1 MKIKRRIIFSLAT
14 VFLTTVVL
22 GSQAQR
28 KPNIL
33 FYLTDDLGYGDVGC
47 YGAEGQYTPAIDKLA
62 KEGTKF
68 TRFYVHQRCTPSRAS
83 FMTGCYAQRVGL
95 QSIVYKHRDGPVGLN
110 PDEITLPELLKTAG
124 YQTALVGKWH
134 LGEWEPFHPLNHGF
148 DYFYGFLKAT
158 EGTENVSLIEN
169 RKQLAEGIKKT
180 GGQAPG
186 MVNAAVNFMK
196 ENKDEPFFLYYS
208 DPLPHSPYYPSD
220 EFKGTSKRGAY
231 GDVIH
236 EIDWQFNHLMNALKE
251 LGLEKDTIVVF
262 TSDNGPPVQRQSKF
276 DVGMTGPLRDGKWTD
291 FEGGVRVPF
300 IMRWPGKVK
309 PDAESDA
316 MIGII
321 DMLPTF
327 CEIAGAK
334 VPTDR
339 VIDGVNILPQLLGD
353 TKSDPLRDTQIVPGS
368 TIIHNGWKYY
378 MKTQTPYNKKKN
390 TNGVWGDF
398 KPAEAGALFNLNE
411 DISETTNVSAQYPE
425 KVAALKKKMDAF
437 MAEFEKSTR
446 PVGDASNDPNK
457 AFKLDRSEVVQGEAA
472 SKKSGRKKSG
482 KNKNKKNRKGHE

>member
-1 MKIKRRIIFSLAT
+1 MKRSFNLST
-14 VFLTTVVL
+14 MVLTALLLSPALVS
-22 GSQAQR
+22 GAAE

-276 DVGMTGPLRDGKWTD
+276 DVGLTGPLRDGKWTD

-300 IMRWPGKVK
+300 IMRWPGKVP

-327 CEIAGAK
+327 CGIAGVE
-334 VPTDR
+334 VPQDR
-339 VIDGVNILPQLLGD
+339 IIDGVNVLPQLMGD
-353 TKSDPLRDTQIVPGS
+353 TKSKPLRDAQMVPGS
-368 TIIHNGWKYY
+368 TITQKGWKYY
-378 MKTQTPYNKKKN
+378 MKTQPPYNKKKN
-390 TNGVWGDF
+390 TDGVWGDF

-411 DISETTNVSAQYPE
+411 DVGETTDVSAQYPE
-425 KVAALKKKMDAF
+425 KAAELKKKLNEF
-437 MAEFEKSTR
+437 MAGFETSTR
-446 PVGDASNDPNK
+446 TVGDASDDPDKN
-457 AFKLDRSEVVQGEAA
+457 FKLDRLEATPGESAG
-472 SKKSGRKKSG
+472 KSR
-482 KNKNKKNRKGHE
+482 NDRKNKKKSKDDE

>member
-1 MKIKRRIIFSLAT
+1 MIISKRAVTLL
-14 VFLTTVVL
+14 LTTIGL
-22 GSQAQR
+22 LTGLPESQAQR

-68 TRFYVHQRCTPSRAS
+68 TSFYVHQRCTPSRAS

-95 QSIVYKHRDGPVGLN
+95 QQIVYKHRDGMIGLN
-110 PDEITLPELLKTAG
+110 PDEITLPERLKTAG
-124 YQTALVGKWH
+124 YKSALIGKWH
-134 LGEWEPFHPLNHGF
+134 LGEWESFHPLHHGF

-186 MVNAAVNFMK
+186 MVKAAIDFMTK
-196 ENKDEPFFLYYS
+196 HKDEPFFLYYS
-208 DPLPHSPYYPSD
+208 DPLPHSPYFPS
-220 EFKGTSKRGAY
+220 EQFKGTSERGDY

-236 EIDWQFNHLMNALKE
+236 EIDWQFDHLMKALKE

-262 TSDNGPPVQRQSKF
+262 TSDNGPPVERQRKF
-276 DVGMTGPLRDGKWTD
+276 DVGLAGPLRDGKWTD

-327 CEIAGAK
+327 CGIAGVD

-339 VIDGVNILPQLLGD
+339 VIDGVDVLPQLLGD
-353 TKSDPLRDTQIVPGS
+353 TKSEPLRDTQIVPGS

-378 MKTQTPYNKKKN
+378 MKTQTPFNKKKN
-390 TNGVWGDF
+390 TDGVWGEF
-398 KPAEAGALFNLNE
+398 KPAEADALFNLNE
-411 DISETTNVSAQYPE
+411 DIGETTDVSAQYPE
-425 KVAALKKKMDAF
+425 KAAELKTMMDEF
-437 MAEFEKSTR
+437 MAGFESTTR
-446 PVGDASNDPNK
+446 PVGDASDDPEKNL
-457 AFKLDRSEVVQGEAA
+457 KLDRSEAVQ
-472 SKKSGRKKSG
+472 SKGAGNKQNNR
-482 KNKNKKNRKGHE
+482 KNKKKSKDKK

>member
-1 MKIKRRIIFSLAT
+1 MIKTKRSVTLLLAT
-14 VFLTTVVL
+14 IGLLTGL
-22 GSQAQR
+22 PESQAQR

-47 YGAEGQYTPAIDKLA
+47 YGAEGQTTPAIDSLA
-62 KEGTKF
+62 KQGTKF
-68 TRFYVHQRCTPSRAS
+68 TSFYVHQRCTPSRAS

-95 QSIVYKHRDGPVGLN
+95 QEIVYKHRDGPIGLN
-110 PDEITLPELLKTAG
+110 QDEITLPELLKTAG
-124 YQTALVGKWH
+124 YKSALIGKWH
-134 LGEWEPFHPLNHGF
+134 LGEWEPFHPLHHGF

-169 RKQLAEGIKKT
+169 RKQLAEGINKT

-186 MVNAAVNFMK
+186 MVKAAVDFMTRH
-196 ENKDEPFFLYYS
+196 KDEPFFLYYS
-208 DPLPHSPYYPSD
+208 DPLPHSPYFPSA
-220 EFKGTSKRGAY
+220 EFKGTSKRGDY

-236 EIDWQFNHLMNALKE
+236 EIDWQFDQLMNALKE
-251 LGLEKDTIVVF
+251 LGLEQDTIVVF
-262 TSDNGPPVQRQSKF
+262 TSDNGPPVERQRKF
-276 DVGMTGPLRDGKWTD
+276 DVGLTGPLRDGKWTD

-309 PDAESDA
+309 PDAESDT

-327 CEIAGAK
+327 CGLAGVD

-339 VIDGVNILPQLLGD
+339 VIDGVDVLPQLLGEP
-353 TKSDPLRDTQIVPGS
+353 KSEPLRDAQIVPGS

-378 MKTQTPYNKKKN
+378 MKTQPPYNKKKN
-390 TNGVWGDF
+390 TNGVWGEF

-411 DISETTNVSAQYPE
+411 DIGETTDVSAQYPE
-425 KVAALKKKMDAF
+425 KAAALKKMMDEF
-437 MAEFEKSTR
+437 MAGFEATTR
-446 PVGDASNDPNK
+446 PVGDASDDPDKN
-457 AFKLDRSEVVQGEAA
+457 FKLDRSEAIQGEGAG
-472 SKKSGRKKSG
+472 KSEGGRKK
-482 KNKNKKNRKGHE
+482 KKNKKNRKGNE